1 MKVYFHKFWD
11 GLFDGTNPVNVHFFL
26 ELFTKVFDEVC
37 VVGTIDDSDILCDTV
52 YHGSALEYKA
62 WNKTVLFSGES
73 ERGIDK
79 SRYDLVLCCERTHD
93 NIVNCPLFVPYLWC
107 KGVDFQSKAPIV
119 QVPPQEVVAII
130 SNANGHVRNSLL
142 ESMEQ
147 AGIPIV
153 YAGTYKNNTG
163 FTIPGV
169 YGNDEFIDFVS
180 QFKFVISMEN
190 SRDDT
195 YITEKICTGFLA
207 NNIPIYWGSTRVTDY
222 FNPDRFI
229 NMNDNPDAITQ
240 IKEMT
245 SKKWLEMVNQP
256 IFTGGSLWRT
266 VDDIVRDCK
275 VVLNPCPAFP
285 LVKQIYFLCHKTY
298 EAEKYKM
305 LTSMIQRLGIPPYM
319 YTFLAPTWGT
329 DLTVDTY
336 SHHVRSTL
344 HDMLPWWYGPET
356 LKYGSLSLI
365 LNYRELFEDITKRY
379 ASSAMIITLES
390 DIVPIYPALH
400 RLPDFFSFC
409 HANKSTWGS
418 IHFGYGSKCRDDD
431 NLPVAASAD
440 DFKLT
445 RHLTTRCTDTMLWQ
459 GGCAEKILKYMKETE
474 EYSEPI
480 DHYLMRYFETRDPF
494 CHVWSNH
501 AFFKQTSTYSDYP
514 PNTQLCQKHF
524 ADCNAPGE
532 VPLRVGSA

>member
-1 MKVYFHKFWD
+1 MKVYFHKFWS
-11 GLFDGTNPVNVHFFL
+11 GFFDRTNPVDVRFFL
-26 ELFTKVFDEVC
+26 ELFTKVFDEEC
-37 VVGTIDDSDILCDTV
+37 HVGTIDDSDILCDTV
-52 YHGSALEYKA
+52 YNGSALDYKT
-62 WNKTVLFSGES
+62 WKKRILFSGES

-79 SRYDLVLCCERTHD
+79 SRYDLVLCGERTHD
-93 NIVNCPLFVPYLWC
+93 NVVNCPLFVPYLWC
-107 KGVDFQSKAPIV
+107 KGVDLQSNPITE
-119 QVPPQEVVAII
+119 VPPQEVVAII
-130 SNANGHVRNSLL
+130 SNANGSVRNSLL
-142 ESMEQ
+142 ESMEK

-163 FTIPGV
+163 FTIPGI
-169 YGNDEFIDFVS
+169 YGNDEFIEFVS

-229 NMNDNPDAITQ
+229 NMNDNTDAITQ

-245 SKKWLEMVNQP
+245 SEKWLEMVNKP
-256 IFTGGSLWRT
+256 IYTGGYLWRT
-266 VDDIVRDCK
+266 LDDIVRDCK
-275 VVLNPCPAFP
+275 VIFNAFP
-285 LVKQIYFLCHKTY
+285 MFPNVKQIYFLCNKTY

-305 LTSMIQRLGIPPYM
+305 LTSMIKQLGIPPYI

-329 DLTVDTY
+329 ELSVDTY

-379 ASSAMIITLES
+379 ASSAMIVSFES
-390 DIVPIYPALH
+390 DILPIYPALD
-400 RLPDFFSFC
+400 RFPDFLNFC
-409 HANKSTWGS
+409 NINKSTWGS
-418 IHFGYGSKCRDDD
+418 IHFGYGSKCRDDSD
-431 NLPVAASAD
+431 LPIVASNGE
-440 DFKLT
+440 FSLI
-445 RHLTTRCTDTMLWQ
+445 RHVNTRCTDTMLWQ
-459 GGCAEKILKYMKETE
+459 GWCAENILKYMKETE

-480 DHYLMRYFETRDPF
+480 DHYLIRYFETRAPLYNMWSS
-494 CHVWSNH
+494 HV
-501 AFFKQTSTYSDYP
+501 FFKQTSNYAEYP
-514 PNTQLCQKHF
+514 PNTQLCHKHY
-524 ADCNAPGE
+524 ATCHIEGE
-532 VPLRVGSA
+532 VPLRAYSA